1 MKNRILAPLL
11 IVASLASANAQML
24 YRPAGEIVPE
34 KAYEF
39 DLRASQFESTAR
51 IDDDGEEVA
60 YEEGEGFTKTDVD
73 IYLKYGFSRSLEF
86 SLGGRY
92 RMVTSTTET
101 QENSNS
107 GFESYWGAVKYPFSP
122 TGNMR
127 YAVSVKALQASYT
140 NTDYETAAAASSS
153 EDQVLGDSGT
163 EFQFALE
170 GSWLRK
176 KDHALDGFIAF
187 VIPGNNMS
195 AEVRYDI
202 STLWHFTRFA
212 FGGGI
217 NGITSLSQDNREER
231 TFQATGETNM
241 FNSAN
246 RAFTRGYGMAYYAFD
261 SFRIGGFV
269 GSTFQATSYD
279 KGMDMGLTLTFASK
293 GRDKRIDKVEA
304 FKEYDIEATV
314 LKVSPRGKFVK
325 IDHGIAQDV
334 EKGMKFDI
342 YQTDYFG
349 GNTLLATGVVVEIG
363 ANWSIIKLAKIF
375 KNVPIMKG
383 FVARATN

>member
-1 MKNRILAPLL
+1 MRKRIS
-11 IVASLASANAQML
+11 ASLLMLIPITSSFSQML
-24 YRPAGEIVPE
+24 YRPSGEIVPE
-34 KAYEF
+34 KGYEF
-39 DLRASQFESTAR
+39 DIRASQFESIAKM
-51 IDDDGEEVA
+51 DDDGEEIS
-60 YEEGEGFTKTDVD
+60 YEEGAGFTKNDVD

-92 RMVTSTTET
+92 RMVTSTTDE
-101 QENSNS
+101 QENTNS
-107 GFESYWGAVKYPFSP
+107 GLESYWGAVKYPFSP
-122 TGNMR
+122 SGNMR
-127 YAVSVKALQASYT
+127 YAVSVKVSQTSYT
-140 NTDYETAAAASSS
+140 NTDYETLSAVDST
-153 EDQVLGDSGT
+153 DQVLGDSGT
-163 EFQFALE
+163 EFQVALD

-176 KDHALDGFIAF
+176 KDHAFDGSVAF
-187 VIPGNNMS
+187 VMPANSMS
-195 AEVRYDI
+195 AEVRYDV

-212 FGGGI
+212 FGAGV
-217 NGITSLSQDNREER
+217 NGVMSLSQDNREER
-231 TFQATGETNM
+231 TFQATGQTNM
-241 FNSAN
+241 FNSTN
-246 RAFTRGYGMAYYAFD
+246 RAFSRGYGMAYYAFD

-269 GSTFQATSYD
+269 GSIFQATSYD
-279 KGMDMGLTLTFASK
+279 KGLDMGLTLTFASK
-293 GRDKRIDKVEA
+293 GRDKKIDKVEA

-314 LKVSPRGKFVK
+314 LKVSPRGKFIK

-375 KNVPIMKG
+375 KNIPIMKG